1 MSIARIFALGI
12 GLWSATLAWGQDS
25 LTVKV
30 ADDASVSIAGTS
42 TAEVDN
48 AKAALLDT
56 TIAPWKAQDAMVI
69 DWERQWTEW
78 CATAHCVSS
87 DTSLW
92 NVEDVSA
99 EEVES
104 SLDSATIAEGLSALH
119 VLSEMDLRWNPI
131 AHRRIVTYGKTRRQH
146 LGTMLGRSAMYFP
159 LFEEVLARQG
169 MPLELKY
176 LSVVESGLNPEA
188 RSPAG
193 ARGLWQFMYYTAKAE
208 GLRIDGYID
217 ERKDPLLATE
227 AACRHLRRLHRMY
240 GDWYFALAAYNAGP
254 GNVNKAIR
262 RSGGK
267 TNYWEVRPFLPKE
280 TRNYVPNF
288 MAVVYL
294 MEYHATHGI
303 FPKNPLPGGM
313 AVDTLHVQGPLR
325 FDQMAAV
332 TGLNES
338 EVAALNPMYRLQI
351 VPGPGEKFPVRW
363 PVEGVA
369 EFLAQEDSMR
379 LHMPELTPVI
389 NYEPEPVVY
398 RVRSGDVLGSIAS
411 KYGVRVS
418 QLKAWNDLNTSV
430 IRVGQKLIIHGDP
443 NKM

>member
-1 MSIARIFALGI
+1 
-12 GLWSATLAWGQDS
+12 
-25 LTVKV
+25 
-30 ADDASVSIAGTS
+30 
-42 TAEVDN
+42 
-48 AKAALLDT
+48 
-56 TIAPWKAQDAMVI
+56 
-69 DWERQWTEW
+69 
-78 CATAHCVSS
+78 
-87 DTSLW
+87 
-92 NVEDVSA
+92 
-99 EEVES
+99 
-104 SLDSATIAEGLSALH
+104 
-119 VLSEMDLRWNPI
+119 
-131 AHRRIVTYGKTRRQH
+131 
-146 LGTMLGRSAMYFP
+146 
-159 LFEEVLARQG
+159 
-169 MPLELKY
+169 
-176 LSVVESGLNPEA
+176 
-188 RSPAG
+188 
-193 ARGLWQFMYYTAKAE
+193 
-208 GLRIDGYID
+208 
-217 ERKDPLLATE
+217 
-227 AACRHLRRLHRMY
+227 MY

-288 MAVVYL
+288 IAVVYL

-332 TGLNES
+332 TGLSES

-379 LHMPELTPVI
+379 LHKPELTPVI
-389 NYEPEPVVY
+389 KYEPEPVVY
-398 RVRSGDVLGSIAS
+398 RVRSGDVLGTIAS